1 MQRPNEYIGELH
13 RYLKENYRKEPE
25 KTIHHGPGSTV
36 QDPEKLAEY
45 TSTDARN
52 LEDLIRELGESFHE
66 MLFRKIS
73 ESGLM
78 DTEIY
83 KSANIDRKLF
93 SKIRSNPAY
102 HPRKN
107 TVLALAVA
115 LKLNL
120 DETVELLEKAG
131 YALSPG
137 SKGDL
142 IVKYFIERKVYDIN
156 VINYALHEFGQP
168 TLGGGT

>member
-1 MQRPNEYIGELH
+1 MNWLKEIMQALNEYMD
-13 RYLKENYRKEPE
+13 NYYD
-25 KTIHHGPGSTV
+25 PGSDCNTNAS
-36 QDPEKLAEY
+36 EYNAELDVVKIAEF
-45 TSTDARN
+45 TSRDAKN
-52 LEDLIRELGESFHE
+52 LEDLIGELGESFHE
-66 MLFRKIS
+66 MLFRKIG
-73 ESGLM
+73 ESGLPEA
-78 DTEIY
+78 DIY

-102 HPRKN
+102 HTRKD
-107 TVLALAVA
+107 TVLALAIA

-142 IVKYFIERKVYDIN
+142 IIKYFIERKIYDIH
-156 VINYALHEFGQP
+156 VINYALHEFNQP
-168 TLGGGT
+168 TLGGI